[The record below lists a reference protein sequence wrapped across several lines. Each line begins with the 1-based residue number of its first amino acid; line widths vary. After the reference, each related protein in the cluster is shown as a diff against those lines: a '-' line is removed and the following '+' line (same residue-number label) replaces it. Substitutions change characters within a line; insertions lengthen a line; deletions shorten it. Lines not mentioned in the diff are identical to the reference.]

1 MRAKEFLN
9 EIALNIPDQM
19 VTVQVPL
26 SSITGGIASVSDDD
40 VINPGKRAG
49 EDGHYKWS
57 PPLQQHLDTTKD
69 AVGPSNDEITVADAE
84 HAEAEKSQ
92 ETPHTADTDLSD
104 FKKTLAALLSRTPS
118 VLG

>member
-1 MRAKEFLN
+1 MRAREILS

-26 SSITGGIASVSDDD
+26 SSITHGSTEDDLL
-40 VINPGKRAG
+40 NPGKRAG
-49 EDGHYKWS
+49 EDGKYKWS
-57 PPLQQHLDTTKD
+57 PPLQQHLDVTKD

-84 HAEAEKSQ
+84 EAEAEKDQ
-92 ETPHTADTDLSD
+92 ENPQTADTDLSD
-104 FKKTLAALLSRTPS
+104 FKKTLAALLSRRPS

>member
-26 SSITGGIASVSDDD
+26 SAITQGGNIDSDT

-49 EDGHYKWS
+49 EDGDYKWS

-69 AVGPSNDEITVADAE
+69 AVGPSNNEITVADAE
-84 HAEAEKSQ
+84 EAEAEKEHS
-92 ETPHTADTDLSD
+92 PADADLSD

>member
-19 VTVQVPL
+19 VTVQIPL
-26 SSITGGIASVSDDD
+26 SAITGGTASVSSDE
-40 VINPGKRAG
+40 VLNPGKRAG
-49 EDGHYKWS
+49 EGGDYKWS
-57 PPLQQHLDTTKD
+57 PPLQQHLDANKD

-84 HAEAEKSQ
+84 QAEAKKEQ
-92 ETPHTADTDLSD
+92 PQADDQVSE

>member
-19 VTVQVPL
+19 VTVQIPL
-26 SSITGGIASVSDDD
+26 SAITGGTASVSSDE

-49 EDGHYKWS
+49 EDGDYKWS
-57 PPLQQHLDTTKD
+57 PPLQQHLDATKD

-84 HAEAEKSQ
+84 QAEAEKEQ
-92 ETPHTADTDLSD
+92 QPQANDQVSD
-104 FKKTLAALLSRTPS
+104 FKKTLAALLSRRPS

>member
-26 SSITGGIASVSDDD
+26 SSITQGGSIESDT

-49 EDGHYKWS
+49 EDGDYKWS

-69 AVGPSNDEITVADAE
+69 AVGPSNNEITVADAE
-84 HAEAEKSQ
+84 QAEAEKDQ
-92 ETPHTADTDLSD
+92 EHAPAETDLSN